1 MFILFRIELY
11 EKGFYD
17 LMKFICKTYENE
29 IIDVFNNMDGPLC
42 IIVDLPNEDEEDY
55 KEEREYES
63 EDESDE
69 DEREECREERILN
82 NLKKKYESKLWDCDT
97 YEPLYDEEYFR
108 ITEEENQYQTPKIY
122 IYKKDFGRPGKFILS
137 KNVKR
142 LIKISLHFNLQDE
155 SKIEKWNDK
164 LDHYH
169 NTDYGKFM
177 KYCFSHYPKYDNID
191 FRKLYLLDK
200 TLNGLYELEYKKI

>member
-42 IIVDLPNEDEEDY
+42 IIVNLPDEDEEDY
-55 KEEREYES
+55 EEEREYES
-63 EDESDE
+63 EE

-82 NLKKKYESKLWDCDT
+82 DLKKKYESKLWEGDT

-122 IYKKDFGRPGKFILS
+122 IYKKDFEQSGKFVLS
-137 KNVKR
+137 PNIKR

-155 SKIEKWNDK
+155 SKIEKWNNKIDK
-164 LDHYH
+164 YYD
-169 NTDYGKFM
+169 TDYKKFI
-177 KYCFSHYPKYDNID
+177 KYCLSRYPKYDNINL
-191 FRKLYLLDK
+191 RNLYLLDK
-200 TLNGLYELEYKKI
+200 TLNGLCDIEH